1 MKEEYVDSFPSIISP
16 RRSNCFSDI
25 LPNSRLER
33 LLLIKLLNFSLSS
46 GRTVS
51 ISFNGIVFINS
62 LYGQHAVECALKLS
76 HFSHP
81 D

>member
-33 LLLIKLLNFSLSS
+33 LLLIKLLNFSSS
-46 GRTVS
+46 S
-51 ISFNGIVFINS
+51 
-62 LYGQHAVECALKLS
+62 
-76 HFSHP
+76 
-81 D
+81 